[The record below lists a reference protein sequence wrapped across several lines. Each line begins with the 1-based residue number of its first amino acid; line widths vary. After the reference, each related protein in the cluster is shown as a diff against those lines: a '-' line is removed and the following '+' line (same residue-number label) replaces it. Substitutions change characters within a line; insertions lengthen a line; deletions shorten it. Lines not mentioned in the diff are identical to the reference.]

1 MEFKEAKKHLS
12 QEFNV
17 MVDTLND
24 FVKYLNLKRDSMILD
39 IGTGRGLMAITLAL
53 NNYKVITG
61 EPEDDKSKYAKKDW
75 QNEAKKVGVDHLITF
90 KPFNAENLPFDDKS
104 FDAVFIYGSFHHIE
118 NKNSTMKECLRIL
131 KKQGFLIII
140 EPSEKIIKNVRKTF
154 PDHPDA
160 VDPRDFVG
168 DLDLNVEV
176 IRKDFA
182 NVYVFKLK

>member
-1 MEFKEAKKHLS
+1 MDIKEAKKYLS

-17 MVDTLND
+17 MVDTLDNI
-24 FVKYLNLKRDSMILD
+24 VKYLNLRKDSNILD
-39 IGTGRGLMAITLAL
+39 VGTGRGLMAITLAL

-75 QNEAKKVGVDHLITF
+75 QNEAKKVGIDHLITF
-90 KPFNAENLPFDDKS
+90 KPLNAENLPFDDKS

-118 NKNSTMKECLRIL
+118 KKNYTIKESLRIL
-131 KKQGFLIII
+131 RKQGFLIII
-140 EPSEKIIKNVRKTF
+140 EPSEKIIKNIRKTN

-168 DLDLNVEV
+168 DLDLNVEL

-182 NVYVFKLK
+182 NAYIFKLK